1 MSHRIGRAFER
12 VEQDISKQ
20 MEIENFEIQKEGW
33 LAEVQKSFKSKRFI
47 QGFIRGILWGSVAAW
62 GVFFLIIF
70 VIAWK

>member
-1 MSHRIGRAFER
+1 
-12 VEQDISKQ
+12 